1 MAKFMMLGRYSAQAI
16 KGIAADRTKKAV
28 DIIEKNGGKV
38 VAMYALLG
46 RYDLALI
53 IELAGIKEAL
63 KTSVAITKLTDI
75 GFTTLPALPIEEFDK
90 VMG

>member
-53 IELAGIKEAL
+53 VELAGIKEAL